1 MSGKQPRP
9 VRTKSPEP
17 AHAQSPVLTKCGK
30 ERTSIPRKDTP
41 KPPLAKTSVP
51 AMGMK
56 KKVMKNEVSVRTDTS
71 KPLGAKSPVPTKC
84 EKEKTSTVLTVTPK
98 PRRAKGPVKAMSA
111 GKPKKPLKDIKKE
124 GQQGSE
130 ENKHQMT
137 KALKQPTRFTDA
149 KSSLLQECK
158 KITTCAG
165 MARKDCR
172 VDSDPDKI
180 LITTLHQ
187 LKIKSKQRSES
198 AFVVNEVVKHIID
211 HMKRTDCFKN
221 VNPLRTGS
229 YYENLKISN
238 PDEFDVMLT
247 VPIERVGIH
256 PFGKV
261 AAFFSVELK
270 RGKHSLGC
278 FLQEDNTLS
287 ASSMLTEFRK
297 EVTKCVKEVKDV
309 ELERKKRGCPA
320 VTLLLT
326 NGGTVP
332 ISLDIVLGL
341 EVHSSWP
348 TFTKEG
354 FKIEKWLG
362 RKVKKEQKLKP
373 FYLVPKYEGNGMV
386 ELDGVFAKDAWR
398 ISFSHVEKNILTN
411 HGSLKTC
418 CEVDGTRCCRKDCL
432 KLLKHLLALL
442 KLENP
447 NLSKFCSYYAKT
459 TLLHACSVRT
469 QDSDWEAARLGLCF
483 QQLLADFEG
492 YLKNVSLPNFFIPTH
507 DLLGSGYDR
516 KRLHLLA
523 KRIEEERNNGF
534 PIFAGPR

>member
-297 EVTKCVKEVKDV
+297 EVTKCVKE
-309 ELERKKRGCPA
+309 LERKKRGCPA

-432 KLLKHLLALL
+432 KLLKHLSV
-442 KLENP
+442 P
-447 NLSKFCSYYAKT
+447 TYAKT

-492 YLKNVSLPNFFIPTH
+492 YLKNVPAMTAR
-507 DLLGSGYDR
+507 GC
-516 KRLHLLA
+516 HLLA